1 MREQRSQKLGGLLAL
16 LLLGVFAVCILAV
29 LLTGAND
36 YGKLVERDSAAFD
49 RRTAAQYLATKV
61 RQGDAAGAVR
71 VGAFEEG
78 LPSAE
83 DQPAEGDTLYLTE
96 TLDGT
101 LYCTRIY
108 CQGGYLR
115 EQFSE
120 AATTLAPED
129 GEKILEAEGLQ
140 LSWVPS
146 TETITAELTDE
157 NGQTTQLTLG
167 LRSGEGAA
175 P

>member
-1 MREQRSQKLGGLLAL
+1 MREQRSQKLGGLLTL

-61 RQGDAAGAVR
+61 RQADTAGAVR
-71 VGAFEEG
+71 VGSFSAG
-78 LPSAE
+78 LPEAGE
-83 DQPAEGDTLYLTE
+83 LPREGDTLYLTE
-96 TLDGT
+96 TLDGVR
-101 LYCTRIY
+101 YCTRIY

-120 AATTLAPED
+120 AATILAPED
-129 GEKILEAEGLQ
+129 GEKILAAERLH
-140 LSWVPS
+140 LSWAPD
-146 TETITAELTDE
+146 TGTITAALTGPD
-157 NGQTTQLTLG
+157 GRTAQLILG